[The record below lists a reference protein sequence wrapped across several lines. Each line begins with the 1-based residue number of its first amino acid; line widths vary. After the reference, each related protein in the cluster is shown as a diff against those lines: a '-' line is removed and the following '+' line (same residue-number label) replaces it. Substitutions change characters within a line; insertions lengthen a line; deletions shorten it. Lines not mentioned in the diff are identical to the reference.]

1 MSLQAAAVARVL
13 GVQGAGHAI
22 ARRRLFV
29 TVAAARLV
37 LPAEQPD
44 DHGKAAKSLLEGHP
58 ESAAGG
64 LELHVA
70 VKSHDVFVVSLALCQ
85 C

>member
-1 MSLQAAAVARVL
+1 M
-13 GVQGAGHAI
+13 
-22 ARRRLFV
+22 
-29 TVAAARLV
+29 
-37 LPAEQPD
+37 LPAKRAD

-64 LELHVA
+64 LDLHVA
-70 VKSHDVFVVSLALCQ
+70 VKSHNVFVVTLALCQ